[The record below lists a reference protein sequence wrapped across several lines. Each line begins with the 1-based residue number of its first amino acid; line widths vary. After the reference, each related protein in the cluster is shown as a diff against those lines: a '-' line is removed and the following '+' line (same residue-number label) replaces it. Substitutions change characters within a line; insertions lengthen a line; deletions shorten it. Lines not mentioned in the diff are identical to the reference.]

1 MTYLKVFLVVSINY
15 HLINLYL
22 TIPKIFIIICFLAV
36 VLKIKSN
43 LIQISTRISVEIRT
57 GKERSNG
64 SNPPH
69 SSNVST
75 NIVKSFLTIL
85 DRHFP
90 KLNKLYKTFN
100 RNNVKT
106 SYSSMPN
113 FACIIFSHN
122 EKIINSNIPKPS
134 APTCNCRSKTSC
146 P

>member
-1 MTYLKVFLVVSINY
+1 MYF
-15 HLINLYL
+15 
-22 TIPKIFIIICFLAV
+22 PAV

-64 SNPPH
+64 SNPPL

-100 RNNVKT
+100 RNNVKI
-106 SYSSMPN
+106 SYSFMPN

-122 EKIINSNIPKPS
+122 EKVINSNISKPS